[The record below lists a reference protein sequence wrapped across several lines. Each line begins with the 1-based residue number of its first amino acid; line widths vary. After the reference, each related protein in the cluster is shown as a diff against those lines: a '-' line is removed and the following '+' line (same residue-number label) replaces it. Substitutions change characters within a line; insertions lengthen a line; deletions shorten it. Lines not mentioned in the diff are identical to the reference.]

1 MDLLEGVGCELSM
14 TLERTDSLEWFAQ
27 SGAEEVEVE
36 GEQDAW

>member
-14 TLERTDSLEWFAQ
+14 TLERADSLKWFAK
-27 SGAEEVEVE
+27 SGADEIGEQ